1 MDNELQ
7 ILSKTSHTNIMKIY
21 ELLHD
26 ENFYF
31 IVSEYLRH
39 GDLLE
44 YIVKEGKITE
54 NKVRT
59 IVK

>member
-1 MDNELQ
+1 
-7 ILSKTSHTNIMKIY
+7 MKIY

-39 GDLLE
+39 GDLYE
-44 YIVKEGKITE
+44 HIINQGKITE
-54 NKVRT
+54 QKVRL